1 MMSETKNILIFG
13 ATGLIGTH
21 ITKAILDHQSRWSS
35 VAVFTS
41 PNTVQTKADEI
52 AHLKAQRVKIIE
64 GDLTSESDVN
74 NAYKGIDTVVSCVG
88 RPVIDKQLLLIQL
101 ADKHP
106 DVQRFFPSEYGTDI
120 EYWPSSA
127 NEKPHQLKLKVRAL
141 LKTIQNLEYTYVVTG
156 PYGDADGG
164 LYLSAKSPERE
175 EEGTFDVKRKRAVLL
190 GDGRGKISL
199 STMRDVGKMAVAALL
214 HPEVS
219 KNKALHVNS
228 FTTTPI
234 ELAEEFQKQTGEKWD
249 VAYTSL
255 DRLKQLEQQT
265 GGPLTLR
272 RIWTEGGTLYD
283 ERDNELIGLKEGDV
297 DSLQTA
303 VALAISV
310 QAKL

>member
-21 ITKAILDHQSRWSS
+21 ITKAILDNKSRWSS

-41 PNTVQTKADEI
+41 ANTVQTKADEI
-52 AHLKAQRVKIIE
+52 THLKAQGVKIIE

-106 DVQRFFPSEYGTDI
+106 DVMKFLPSEYGTDI

-127 NEKPHQLKLKVRAL
+127 NEKPHQLKLKARAL

-156 PYGDADGG
+156 PYGDSDGG

-175 EEGTFDVKRKRAVLL
+175 EEGTFDVQRKRAVLL
-190 GDGRGKISL
+190 GDGKGKISL
-199 STMRDVGKMAVAALL
+199 STMRDVGKMVVAALL
-214 HPEVS
+214 HPEAS
-219 KNKALHVNS
+219 RNRALHVNS
-228 FTTTPI
+228 FTTTPN
-234 ELAEEFQKQTGEKWD
+234 ELAEEFQKQTDEKWD

-255 DRLKQLEQQT
+255 DRLKQLEQET

-283 ERDNELIGLKEGDV
+283 ERDNELIGLKDGDV
-297 DSLQTA
+297 DTLQSA

-310 QAKL
+310 QANL